1 MPVMDGMETGRRIHT
16 MTDLWPMPKIIM
28 ATAYGRAEAQ
38 DQGQKNG
45 LDGFVTKPVTQSTLY
60 DAIMAAHGRD
70 VVTRPQRFDGYP
82 TKAKMRQGARIL
94 LAEDNEINQ
103 QIALEILESAGLAVD
118 IANDGQEAVEA
129 VKAQR
134 YDLVLMDIQMPIMNG
149 MQATAGIREFKTAA
163 ELPIIAMTAHAM
175 AGDREKSLAVGMQ
188 DHVTKPIDPKALFNA
203 IIRWIPPE
211 AQARSEKFESVADN
225 EKNKEKDRDHLPGEL
240 PGFDMD
246 SGLRRVGGNRELYRK
261 LLLKV
266 RQDYAD
272 AAEKVRGLIENKQME
287 DARRFAH
294 SIKGVAGN
302 LGAEALQSASLD
314 LEMCLKE
321 GTAPDDAL
329 IGRFAREM
337 ETIQKSLERIQP

>member
-1 MPVMDGMETGRRIHT
+1 
-16 MTDLWPMPKIIM
+16 
-28 ATAYGRAEAQ
+28 
-38 DQGQKNG
+38 
-45 LDGFVTKPVTQSTLY
+45 
-60 DAIMAAHGRD
+60 
-70 VVTRPQRFDGYP
+70 
-82 TKAKMRQGARIL
+82 
-94 LAEDNEINQ
+94 
-103 QIALEILESAGLAVD
+103 
-118 IANDGQEAVEA
+118 
-129 VKAQR
+129 
-134 YDLVLMDIQMPIMNG
+134 
-149 MQATAGIREFKTAA
+149 
-163 ELPIIAMTAHAM
+163 MTAHAM